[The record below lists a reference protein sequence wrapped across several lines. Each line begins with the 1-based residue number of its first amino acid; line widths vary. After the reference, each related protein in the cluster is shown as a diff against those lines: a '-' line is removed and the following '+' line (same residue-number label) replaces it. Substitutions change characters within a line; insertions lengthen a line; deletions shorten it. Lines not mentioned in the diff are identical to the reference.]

1 MNWFTSALQCFAQ
14 SKCPEGSNRDYQQ
27 GAYFLSIS
35 LRITSTAWDGYEVTS
50 KERASF
56 ISPKAQ
62 NPQFVWSAKS
72 WARFLIGW
80 RHNRGTSGQ
89 IIWLEREPESDHRRL
104 SLVSS
109 RTTFKLELGHSL
121 VVWWLGFYASAAGS
135 MVQSL
140 LGEQDPAYH
149 TVQPQK
155 KKKEREEKKESV
167 PVTLLWLNNNNNLSS
182 LLPTMGLSFL
192 ICTMGRFEEWGQVR
206 GRRLLH
212 PKFPQEPPRSASY
225 NLPPHSPST
234 TKTSICGNHVTLN
247 TQRIWIHTGQEKM
260 VVVPSP
266 QTVGT
271 SQSREEVEQRR
282 EVKRRERKAKDWK
295 IMKGRRGERQNKKDK
310 FLYTATWWE
319 IGIQ

>member
-155 KKKEREEKKESV
+155 KKKERERKK
-167 PVTLLWLNNNNNLSS
+167 
-182 LLPTMGLSFL
+182 
-192 ICTMGRFEEWGQVR
+192 
-206 GRRLLH
+206 
-212 PKFPQEPPRSASY
+212 
-225 NLPPHSPST
+225 
-234 TKTSICGNHVTLN
+234 
-247 TQRIWIHTGQEKM
+247 
-260 VVVPSP
+260 
-266 QTVGT
+266 
-271 SQSREEVEQRR
+271 
-282 EVKRRERKAKDWK
+282 
-295 IMKGRRGERQNKKDK
+295 KKVC
-310 FLYTATWWE
+310 
-319 IGIQ
+319 Q